1 MQRSSFIPNRTWL
14 NNRSRAPGCP
24 NHLVTAPAGDN
35 FHTKVQ
41 LEFNSS
47 DRTAPKKGQTGS
59 PKSPCSPDVIPG
71 TPMQDMGRAA
81 GRKAKAASPTESLL
95 MEDQL
100 SSYTVTVRPIA
111 VTKTARLP
119 DKSAIP
125 TPSAGT
131 VPLDKVMHFLTTF
144 AKEFREDMA
153 TTTKQLLTAFDKRLS
168 SVEDRLA
175 NAERELKELRT
186 SNKKLASEVSR
197 CVSGTS
203 LERLRTTKIR

>member
-1 MQRSSFIPNRTWL
+1 MSSAIKSFI
-14 NNRSRAPGCP
+14 
-24 NHLVTAPAGDN
+24 
-35 FHTKVQ
+35 K
-41 LEFNSS
+41 
-47 DRTAPKKGQTGS
+47 
-59 PKSPCSPDVIPG
+59 
-71 TPMQDMGRAA
+71 
-81 GRKAKAASPTESLL
+81 

-100 SSYTVTVRPIA
+100 PSDTVTVRPIA
-111 VTKTARLP
+111 VTKTARLQ

-153 TTTKQLLTAFDKRLS
+153 TTTKELLTAFDKRLS

-186 SNKKLASEVSR
+186 SNKKLVSEVSR
-197 CVSGTS
+197 CASGTS
-203 LERLRTTKIR
+203 LTGGMPSGGESAISGIKKEVAKLSARLGDVIAQSTPNLAHSGIHFFFFFSPQYPLTCYSQWVQCY